1 MRIVIDLQGA
11 QAANAQ
17 RGIGRYTRSLVRG
30 ILEAPRGHEIF
41 LVLND
46 GLPEA
51 VQSLRQL
58 YDGLLPRERIRVW
71 RAPGPC
77 ADIGPE
83 NRWRRRAAEALREAF
98 IAALQPDAVLVTS
111 LFEGIGD
118 EAVVGIGTFR
128 SDLPT
133 AVVLYDLIPALF
145 PDQYLARPEQHA
157 WYLRQLDHLRRADRW
172 LAISEATRADA
183 ARHLGLD
190 PHRVTNISAAADGI
204 FDAEPLDPEAG
215 AALRERYGLAR
226 PFILN
231 TGGIDP
237 RKNLPALIRAFSRLP
252 ERSRYQL
259 VIVCHARDEDVRDLR
274 RTAADCGLPREALVV
289 TGYVPEQDLAGLYK
303 LCALFVFPSLYEGF
317 GLPALEAMRCG
328 APVIAADRASLPEV
342 VGRSD
347 ALFNPDD
354 PDAIAAAMAR
364 VLGDPELREDLR
376 NHGLRQSRGFGW
388 RHTADAAL
396 DALEGLHQGR
406 RRPFRDA
413 RGLATSRRPRLAY
426 VSPLPPERSGIAD
439 YSAELLPELTRYYD
453 VEVVVAQEA
462 VTDPWINACL
472 PVRDVDS
479 FRRDHRLFDRVL
491 YHVGNSSFHL
501 HMFGLMQ
508 AIPGTVVLHDFFL
521 GGVQSQRP
529 GWGETLYRDHGY
541 RAQHELEHEQT
552 HDFGFKYPCNLSLMQ
567 QARGVIVHSEHA
579 QALAAAWYGPGA
591 AAVVD
596 VIPLPR
602 RPAVHRPREQA
613 RVRLGLSDAD
623 FLVCS
628 FGLLGVTK
636 LNRELLAAWL
646 ESALCRD
653 AHCQLVFVGENDPW
667 SYGQDLARLVARSG
681 SGRVRITGWVDA
693 ETYRDYLAAADLA
706 VQLRTRTRGETS
718 AAVLDTLN
726 HAVPTVANAN
736 GALSELPAD
745 VVYRLPDSFTTR
757 ELAEALDTLWRDG
770 SRRAELGARGRAH
783 VRSRHAPAACAALY
797 ADAIESAWRGGQG
810 EVSALIRHLVDL
822 PGAPAGGAADWLQ
835 IAAALGD
842 NHPPVP
848 AARALFVDISE
859 LVQRDARSGI
869 QRVVRALLQQ
879 MLLSPPSGWRVEPVY
894 ADLQSPGYRL
904 ARRYTRGFLGLSGSG
919 PDDEPLAA
927 RAGDLFLGL
936 DLQPDVIPA
945 QADALSRLQ
954 RRGVRVHFVVYDLLP
969 LQLPHAYPPGFNE
982 AFERWLDTVS
992 AFDALHC
999 ISGSVAADLR
1009 AWLHGRHPERVRSLT
1024 VNRFVLGADIECSQP
1039 TTGLPPNMQ
1048 QLDAVLAAR
1057 PHFLAVGTLEPRKAY
1072 GQLLD
1077 ALEILWSD
1085 GMDVGLCIVG
1095 RQGWMVDDLIVR
1107 LQAHRELDRRLFWFA
1122 HASDELLEHLY
1133 RRTSCLVLPSEG
1145 EGFGLPL
1152 VEAALRDLPIIARD
1166 LPVFREICADN
1177 AFYFSGKGGNPLAN
1191 ALREWLTS
1199 PQRGRVPPR
1208 SGIAVH
1214 SWADSA
1220 RSLWAA
1226 LGIPT
1231 GPLRERSAARPG
1243 SRHKSC

>member
-17 RGIGRYTRSLVRG
+17 RGIGRYTRSLVQG

-46 GLPEA
+46 GLPDS
-51 VQSLRQL
+51 VRPLRQL
-58 YDGLLPRERIRVW
+58 YGGLLPQERILVW

-77 ADIGPE
+77 ADVDPE
-83 NRWRRRAAEALREAF
+83 NRWRRNAAEALREAF
-98 IAALQPDAVLVTS
+98 IAELQPDAVLVTS

-118 EAVVGIGTFR
+118 EAVVGIGSFR

-133 AVVLYDLIPALF
+133 AVLLYDLIPALF

-172 LAISEATRADA
+172 LAISEATRTDA
-183 ARHLGLD
+183 IRHLGLD
-190 PHRVTNISAAADGI
+190 TDRVTNVSAAADGV

-215 AALRERYGLAR
+215 AALRQRYGLAR
-226 PFILN
+226 PFVLN

-252 ERSRYQL
+252 ERNRYHL
-259 VIVCHARDEDVRDLR
+259 VIVCQASDEDVRDLR
-274 RTAADCGLPREALVV
+274 RIAAQSGLSREALVV
-289 TGYVPEQDLAGLYK
+289 TGYIPEQDLAGLYK
-303 LCALFVFPSLYEGF
+303 LCVLFVFPSLYEGF

-342 VGRSD
+342 VGHAD

-354 PDAIAAAMAR
+354 PDAIAAAMGR
-364 VLGDPELREDLR
+364 VLGDPELRDDLR
-376 NHGLRQSRGFGW
+376 NHGLRQSRGFSW
-388 RHTADAAL
+388 RRTADAAL
-396 DALEGLHQGR
+396 DVLEGLHQGR
-406 RRPFRDA
+406 RRPDGGA
-413 RGLATSRRPRLAY
+413 RRAAPSRRPRLAY
-426 VSPLPPERSGIAD
+426 VSPLPAERSGIAD
-439 YSAELLPELTRYYD
+439 YSAELLPELTRYYN

-491 YHVGNSSFHL
+491 YHMGNSGFHL
-501 HMFGLMQ
+501 HMFGLMHE
-508 AIPGTVVLHDFFL
+508 IPGTVVLHDFFL

-529 GWGETLYRDHGY
+529 GWAETLCRDHGY
-541 RAQHELEHEQT
+541 RAQHELEHEPT
-552 HDFGFKYPCNLSLMQ
+552 HDFGFKYPCNLSLLQ

-579 QALAAAWYGPGA
+579 RSLAAAWYGPGA
-591 AAVVD
+591 SAVVD

-602 RPAVHRPREQA
+602 RPAAHRPREQA
-613 RVRLGLSDAD
+613 RARLGLSESD

-653 AHCQLVFVGENDPW
+653 AQCRLVFVGENDPW
-667 SYGQDLARLVARSG
+667 SYGRDLAGLIARAG
-681 SGRVRITGWVDA
+681 SGRVKITGWVDV

-718 AAVLDTLN
+718 AAVLDALN
-726 HAVPTVANAN
+726 HGLPTVINAN

-745 VVYRLPDSFTTR
+745 VVCRLPDSFTSG
-757 ELAEALDTLWRDG
+757 ELAEALDTLWRDAT
-770 SRRAELGARGRAH
+770 RRADLGVRGRAH
-783 VRSRHAPAACAALY
+783 VRSRHDPAACAALY
-797 ADAIESAWRGGQG
+797 ADAIESAWHRGPA

-822 PGAPAGGAADWLQ
+822 PGAPAGGAADWPE

-842 NHPPVP
+842 NHPPAP
-848 AARALFVDISE
+848 APRALYVDISE

-879 MLLSPPSGWRVEPVY
+879 MLLSPPPGWRVEPVY
-894 ADLQSPGYRL
+894 ADVQGAGYRL
-904 ARRYTRGFLGLSGSG
+904 ARRYTRGFLGLSGLG
-919 PDDEPLAA
+919 ADDEPLAA

-936 DLQPDVIPA
+936 DLQPDVVPA
-945 QADALSRLQ
+945 QADTLARLH

-969 LQLPHAYPPGFNE
+969 LQLPHAYPAGFND

-999 ISGSVAADLR
+999 ISGSVAVDLR
-1009 AWLHGRHPERVRSLT
+1009 DWLRTRHPQRVRSLT
-1024 VNRFVLGADIECSQP
+1024 VNSFVLGADIECSQP
-1039 TTGLPPNMQ
+1039 TTGLPPNME
-1048 QLDAVLAAR
+1048 QLDAALAAR
-1057 PHFLAVGTLEPRKAY
+1057 PHFLAVGTIEPRKAY

-1077 ALEILWSD
+1077 ALEILWSEGLD
-1085 GMDVGLCIVG
+1085 AGLCIVG
-1095 RQGWMVDDLIVR
+1095 RHGWMVDDLISR
-1107 LQAHRELDRRLFWFA
+1107 LRTHRELNRRLFWFA

-1133 RRTSCLVLPSEG
+1133 RRTHCLVLPSEG

-1177 AFYFSGKGGNPLAN
+1177 AFFFSGMGGTALAN

-1199 PQRGRVPPR
+1199 HQRGCVPPK

-1220 RSLWAA
+1220 QSLRTA
-1226 LGIPT
+1226 LGIPAE
-1231 GPLRERSAARPG
+1231 PMQERPAARPG
-1243 SRHKSC
+1243 NRHRSC